1 MERSVL
7 VGFLPD
13 SNGRSCSSHPFG
25 CGNSM
30 VLNHD
35 DLGIGMH
42 LLLRCFVRHEL
53 ACYTIDE
60 NGSDGCRVC
69 FTAREYAAGDND
81 LRLDGATVKIT
92 EMFTTEHVNRMMRR
106 LFFHNCGYAY
116 AIVVL
121 YAD

>member
-1 MERSVL
+1 MERIVL

-13 SNGRSCSSHPFG
+13 GNGHSSVSHPFG

-30 VLNHD
+30 VLNRD
-35 DLGIGMH
+35 DLGVGIH
-42 LLLRCFVRHEL
+42 LRLRCYVRNKL
-53 ACYTIDE
+53 ACYTIE
-60 NGSDGCRVC
+60 VNGSDGCHVC

-92 EMFTTEHVNRMMRR
+92 EVFTAEHVNRMMRR

-116 AIVVL
+116 AVVVL